1 LSFEHVVHEEGG
13 PLLRRELLEHD
24 EEGHR
29 QVGGEIDARIRG
41 NAIHPG
47 EAKAA

>member
-1 LSFEHVVHEEGG
+1 MRKAVLSSG
-13 PLLRRELLEHD
+13 ELLEHD

-29 QVGGEIDARIRG
+29 QVGGEIDTRIRG